1 MADTAAVAGSWPLTR
16 YNTPMAERENQ
27 GELRIDLPLQQV
39 AAFCKKWK
47 IVELSV
53 FGSALRDDFGPDSD
67 LDFLFTVQ
75 PGARLKLWELP
86 DAERELAELLGRKVD
101 LVSRNGIEQSRNWI
115 RKGEILQSARIVYD
129 A

>member
-1 MADTAAVAGSWPLTR
+1 MTR
-16 YNTPMAERENQ
+16 YNTPMPERENQ
-27 GELRIDLPLQQV
+27 GELPIDLPLQQL
-39 AAFCKKWK
+39 ATFCKKWK

-53 FGSALRDDFGPDSD
+53 FGSVLRDDFGPDSD

-75 PGARLKLWELP
+75 SGARLKLWELP

-115 RKGEILQSARIVYD
+115 RKGEILQSARIVY
-129 A
+129 AA